1 MTTPTTPT
9 DDPISALA
17 GLIANVPVAMLT
29 TIGTDGQ
36 LHSRPMTTQKFAF
49 TGDLWFFAARSSLVR
64 WEIGKHPQVNLAYAA
79 HGDHRYVSVSGAA
92 QLVDDRGKIERLWNQ
107 TYEPWFPDGIDDPQL
122 ALIKVAVE
130 HAEYWDAPRGVM
142 VKIAG
147 FLKTVGGGASP
158 ATAHGTLDLPGRTST
173 GG

>member
-1 MTTPTTPT
+1 MSTPTTPT
-9 DDPISALA
+9 EDPVASLA
-17 GLIANVPVAMLT
+17 GLIANIPVAMLT

-49 TGDLWFFAARSSLVR
+49 TGELWFFASRTSLVR
-64 WEIGKHPQVNLAYAA
+64 WEVGTHPQVNLAYAA
-79 HGDHRYVSVSGAA
+79 HGEHRYVSVSGFA
-92 QLVDDRGKIERLWNQ
+92 QLVDDRGKVERLWNQ

-122 ALIKVAVE
+122 ALLRVAVE

-142 VKIAG
+142 VRIAG
-147 FLKTVGGGASP
+147 FLKAVIGGTPP
-158 ATAHGTLDLPGRTST
+158 AGGRGSLDLQGRSAA